1 MITSVGRAAA
11 AVALTCLILSGCSSN
26 TRDTPSP
33 APTQPSVTAAF
44 AALETRFDARL
55 GVYAID
61 TGTGRTL
68 EHRADE
74 RFAYA
79 STFKALAAAAVL
91 DSTTAEQL
99 DRVVHYTAA
108 DLVTY
113 SPITEKHVRTGM
125 SLRELADAAVRYSDN
140 TAGNLLLDHL
150 SGPDGFEQ
158 ALRDLGDQTTDAA
171 RRETELNQATPGD
184 TRDTSTPR
192 ALATDLR
199 AYTLGDGLADDDR
212 AVLNGWLR
220 GNTTGANLIRAGVP
234 AGWQVGDKSGA
245 AAYGT
250 RNDIA
255 VVWPADG
262 APIVLAVL
270 SSRTQQDAEYDDALI
285 AQAAATAITALR
297 P

>member
-1 MITSVGRAAA
+1 MIISVRRA
-11 AVALTCLILSGCSSN
+11 AVAATLTCLVLSGCASN
-26 TRDTPSP
+26 TPATPTPSAA
-33 APTQPSVTAAF
+33 APSAATAF
-44 AALETRFDARL
+44 ADLETRFDARL

-61 TGTGRTL
+61 TGTGRTV

-91 DSTTAEQL
+91 DTTTAEQL
-99 DRVVHYTAA
+99 DRVVHYTDA

-113 SPITEKHVRTGM
+113 SPVTEKHVQTGM
-125 SLRELADAAVRYSDN
+125 SLRDLADAAVRYSDN

-150 SGPDGFEQ
+150 GGPDGFEK
-158 ALRDLGDQTTDAA
+158 ALRGLGDQTTDVA
-171 RRETELNQATPGD
+171 RREPELNQATPGD

-192 ALATDLR
+192 ALVDDLR

-212 AVLNGWLR
+212 TVLNDWLR
-220 GNTTGANLIRAGVP
+220 GNTTGAKLIRAGVP
-234 AGWQVGDKSGA
+234 AGWQVGDKTGA

-255 VVWPADG
+255 VIWPTDG
-262 APIVLAVL
+262 APIVLAIL
-270 SSRTQQDAEYDDALI
+270 SSHDEQDAKYDDALI
-285 AQAAATAITALR
+285 AQAAAAAITALR

>member
-1 MITSVGRAAA
+1 MIISVRRAAA
-11 AVALTCLILSGCSSN
+11 AATLTCLILSGCK
-26 TRDTPSP
+26 TTTPTTPTPSAP
-33 APTQPSVTAAF
+33 APSAVAAF
-44 AALETRFDARL
+44 AELETRFDARL

-61 TGTGRTL
+61 TGTGRTV

-79 STFKALAAAAVL
+79 STYKALAAAAVL
-91 DSTTAEQL
+91 DTTTAEQL

-113 SPITEKHVRTGM
+113 SPVTDKRVQTGM
-125 SLRELADAAVRYSDN
+125 SLREIADAAVRYSDN

-150 SGPDGFEQ
+150 GGPDGFERS
-158 ALRDLGDQTTDAA
+158 LRGIGDRTTDAA
-171 RRETELNQATPGD
+171 RHETELNQAAPGD

-199 AYTLGDGLADDDR
+199 AYALGDGLADDDR
-212 AVLNGWLR
+212 TVLNDWLR
-220 GNTTGANLIRAGVP
+220 GNTTGAKLIRAGVP
-234 AGWQVGDKSGA
+234 TGWQVGDKTGA

-255 VVWPADG
+255 VVWPTDG
-262 APIVLAVL
+262 APIVLAIL
-270 SSRTQQDAEYDDALI
+270 SSHDEQDATYDDALI
-285 AQAAATAITALR
+285 AQAAAAAVTALR